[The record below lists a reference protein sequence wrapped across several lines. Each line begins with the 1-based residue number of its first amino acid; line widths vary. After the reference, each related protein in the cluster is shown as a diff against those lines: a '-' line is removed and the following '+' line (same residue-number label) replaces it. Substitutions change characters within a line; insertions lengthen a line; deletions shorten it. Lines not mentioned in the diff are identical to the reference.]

1 MKAAALVFLMLLIS
15 VASGTIDGKIKRVE
29 WGLSGE
35 SEPIIVKPLI
45 LIENTGDQSSRYHVL
60 LTVDRDGK
68 RYSGGCW
75 PTDEIDA
82 GRTGMTWPYP
92 LRLPNRGDLAYVAVE
107 LYSDA
112 CLKSELLDVEKRCD
126 GNKR

>member
-1 MKAAALVFLMLLIS
+1 MKALALVLLLLAS
-15 VASGTIDGKIKRVE
+15 VTSATIDGEIKEVA

-45 LIENTGDQSSRYHVL
+45 LIENTGDQPARYHVL
-60 LTVDRDGK
+60 LTVDRRDGK

-82 GRTGMTWPYP
+82 GKTGMTWPYP

-107 LYSDA
+107 LYSQS
-112 CLKSELLDVEKRCD
+112 CLKSNLLDVQKRSD
-126 GNKR
+126 SVD